1 MARKKKETLVHLDL
15 DTIASEVTVDETPL
29 KTANGRLTIGEAL
42 KNAREK
48 KNLTLSEISQKLRIK
63 EVYLEALE
71 KGHYYVFPGLSYGSG
86 FLRTYALFLG
96 LDAKK
101 LVEAFHKET
110 SEIKVEPAQM
120 PIPKNS
126 NLMPSFKT
134 ILNAFI
140 FLLIIYLVWYIYVNL
155 TTPIIP
161 EDTLKN
167 EEQTLQLLTQNSP
180 NKAQNEAEINS
191 DAAIPLLIDSVSVTK
206 EQPVQMKAPESTP
219 TPKPTTKTYGSPK
232 TTGMALV
239 ATDEVWVRIMDD
251 DGTVFERV
259 LYPGDRYN
267 LPERA
272 EDLRIRTANAGALKV
287 YVNDKE
293 VRLLGEK
300 GKFLNGFPLNIE
312 NFR

>member
-1 MARKKKETLVHLDL
+1 MPRKKKETLVHLDL
-15 DTIASEVTVDETPL
+15 DTITKEMNTDETPL
-29 KTANGRLTIGEAL
+29 KTPNGRLTIGEAL

-48 KNLTLSEISQKLRIK
+48 KKLSLEEVSQKLRIK

-71 KGHYYVFPGLSYGSG
+71 KGHYYVFPGLSYASG
-86 FLRTYALFLG
+86 FLRSYALFLG
-96 LDAKK
+96 LDAKA
-101 LVEAFHKET
+101 LLEEFHKET
-110 SEIKVEPAQM
+110 SEIKVEPTQM

-134 ILNAFI
+134 ILNALI
-140 FLLIIYLVWYIYVNL
+140 ILLIVYLIWYIYISL
-155 TTPIIP
+155 TTPNMP
-161 EDTLKN
+161 QVTF
-167 EEQTLQLLTQNSP
+167 EEETGELIAEPQTPQTASEIEAPAAETAPVVADSITQN
-180 NKAQNEAEINS
+180 AEA
-191 DAAIPLLIDSVSVTK
+191 
-206 EQPVQMKAPESTP
+206 PVQMKVPETTPAPAP
-219 TPKPTTKTYGSPK
+219 AVKTYGTAK
-232 TTGMALV
+232 TKGMALV
-239 ATDEVWVRIMDD
+239 ATDEVWIRIMDD

-287 YVNDKE
+287 YVDNQP
-293 VRLLGEK
+293 VRQLGEK

>member
-1 MARKKKETLVHLDL
+1 MPRKKKESLVHLDL
-15 DTIASEVTVDETPL
+15 DTITKEINPDDTPL
-29 KTANGRLTIGEAL
+29 KSPNGRLTIGEAL

-48 KNLTLSEISQKLRIK
+48 KKLSLAEVSQKLRIK

-71 KGHYYVFPGLSYGSG
+71 KGHYYVFPGLSYASG
-86 FLRTYALFLG
+86 FLRSYALFLG
-96 LDAKK
+96 LDAKA
-101 LVEAFHKET
+101 LVEEFHKET
-110 SEIKVEPAQM
+110 SQIKVEQAQM

-134 ILNAFI
+134 ILNALI
-140 FLLIIYLVWYIYVNL
+140 VLLIICLIWYIYVSL
-155 TTPIIP
+155 TTPAVLKETFIEETNQLVEEPQKALATAEVVRPGLETAPVVADSII
-161 EDTLKN
+161 
-167 EEQTLQLLTQNSP
+167 QNDE
-180 NKAQNEAEINS
+180 K
-191 DAAIPLLIDSVSVTK
+191 T
-206 EQPVQMKAPESTP
+206 VQMKAPETTPAP
-219 TPKPTTKTYGSPK
+219 TPAVKTYGTNK
-232 TTGMALV
+232 TKGMALV
-239 ATDEVWVRIMDD
+239 ATDEVWIRIMDD

-287 YVNDKE
+287 YVDNKPI
-293 VRLLGEK
+293 RQLGEK

>member
-1 MARKKKETLVHLDL
+1 MPRKKKETLVHFDL
-15 DTIASEVTVDETPL
+15 DTIAKEINTDETPL
-29 KTANGRLTIGEAL
+29 KTPNGRLTIGEAL

-48 KNLTLSEISQKLRIK
+48 KKLSLEEVSQKLRIK

-71 KGHYYVFPGLSYGSG
+71 KGHYYVFPGLSYASG
-86 FLRTYALFLG
+86 FLRSYALFLG
-96 LDAKK
+96 MDAKA
-101 LVEAFHKET
+101 LIEEFHKET
-110 SEIKVEPAQM
+110 SEIKVEPAGM

-134 ILNAFI
+134 ILNALI
-140 FLLIIYLVWYIYVNL
+140 VLLIIYLIWYIYVSL
-155 TTPIIP
+155 TTPDTPMETFTEETIQLPLNSQEAPSVPDTENSEIETAPVIADAVVQNP
-161 EDTLKN
+161 ETL
-167 EEQTLQLLTQNSP
+167 
-180 NKAQNEAEINS
+180 
-191 DAAIPLLIDSVSVTK
+191 
-206 EQPVQMKAPESTP
+206 VQMKAPETTP
-219 TPKPTTKTYGSPK
+219 VPVPAAKTYGTNK
-232 TTGMALV
+232 TKGMALV
-239 ATDEVWVRIMDD
+239 ATDEVWIRIMDD

-287 YVNDKE
+287 YVDNQP
-293 VRLLGEK
+293 VRQLGEK